1 MHFVLFL
8 TVFFAVG
15 TGFAASLIGT
25 DALGMEQAPKNSVI
39 IRNGFAPQNPAIHA
53 FENKTKFGTTILFEY
68 AWAQKDKEA
77 IAMNSFTVPS
87 ISMVLPLGFAGAFG
101 IGLEQKYFA
110 SNRLELIDTAL
121 NANVLYNSRV
131 GIYELLP
138 SYSIRLP
145 FLTDFAIGTS
155 YRILF
160 GNSYSTLE
168 LGSNK
173 DWGDEAWMT
182 RNVFITEKEIGTFES
197 ASDWW
202 RNFGYSL
209 HFHKKNVDYFI
220 SYFPSIQVEKDI
232 KKNVQFSNLD
242 TLQSELRTETF
253 TLPKR
258 FASGV
263 HFRFWK
269 NQNASLAYEA
279 QKDEDENI
287 VSWFAFAE
295 YKLSGTGL
303 YYSPF
308 FQRNDFGINAWFAE
322 KCSNEVN
329 EYGASIF
336 SDLWLGRKGTLVGI
350 ALFGGYRQAKEPY
363 WDEPFFGF
371 KFSLTG
377 VGNWGTSV
385 RRR

>member
-1 MHFVLFL
+1 VRLTSFFTFFL
-8 TVFFAVG
+8 AVG
-15 TGFAASLIGT
+15 AGFAASLIGA
-25 DALGMEQAPKNSVI
+25 DALGMEQAPRNAAI
-39 IRNGFAPQNPAIHA
+39 IRNGFVPQNPAIHA

-68 AWAQKDKEA
+68 AWAQKDKES

-110 SNRLELIDTAL
+110 SNRLELIDTAR
-121 NANVLYNSRV
+121 NANVLYSSRV

-168 LGSNK
+168 RGNSK
-173 DWGDEAWMT
+173 EWGNETWMA
-182 RNVFITEKEIGTFES
+182 RNVFVTEKETGTFES
-197 ASDWW
+197 SSDWW

-209 HFHKKNVDYFI
+209 HLHKKTLDYFL
-220 SYFPSIQVEKDI
+220 SYFPSIQIEKGV
-232 KKNVQFSNLD
+232 KENAQFSNYD
-242 TLQSELRTETF
+242 TLQTNSRTDVF
-253 TLPKR
+253 KLPKR

-269 NQNASLAYEA
+269 NQNLSLVYEA
-279 QKDEDENI
+279 QRGEDEDI
-287 VSWFAFAE
+287 TSWFAE

-303 YYSPF
+303 HYSPF

-322 KCSNEVN
+322 KYLSDAN

-336 SDLWLGRKGTLVGI
+336 SDLWLGRRGTLVGI

-377 VGNWGTSV
+377 VGNWGTSI